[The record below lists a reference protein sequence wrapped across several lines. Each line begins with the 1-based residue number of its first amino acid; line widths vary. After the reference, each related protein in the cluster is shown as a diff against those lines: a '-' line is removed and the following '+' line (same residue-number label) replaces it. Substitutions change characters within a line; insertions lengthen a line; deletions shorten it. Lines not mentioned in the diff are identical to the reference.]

1 MQKAPVKEIPGVTP
15 WHGHVW
21 KCFHSAW
28 QQALQKVKSNS
39 SCSKNKTARN
49 QGVLLSESNCVLA
62 TDISKLEASFSQKNS
77 VLFCL
82 NAARWHQF
90 LNLIA
95 VWYLMFFHTSF
106 PSWQV
111 KKWSWVQGLGRK
123 DKNNLYVNLDACL
136 PSSTSVPFVAMS
148 TKSSSKSKTRKW
160 SVLISANFSF
170 PSGKLQ
176 KK

>member
-111 KKWSWVQGLGRK
+111 KKWSWVNISFINLMSDVHQIGHFLYLNSKLATRLG
-123 DKNNLYVNLDACL
+123 
-136 PSSTSVPFVAMS
+136 
-148 TKSSSKSKTRKW
+148 
-160 SVLISANFSF
+160 
-170 PSGKLQ
+170 
-176 KK
+176 KKRPE

>member
-49 QGVLLSESNCVLA
+49 LGVLLSESNCVLA
-62 TDISKLEASFSQKNS
+62 TEISKLEASFSQKNS

-90 LNLIA
+90 LNLIV

-111 KKWSWVQGLGRK
+111 KKWSWVNISFIDLMSDVHQIGHFLHLNSKLATRLG
-123 DKNNLYVNLDACL
+123 
-136 PSSTSVPFVAMS
+136 
-148 TKSSSKSKTRKW
+148 
-160 SVLISANFSF
+160 
-170 PSGKLQ
+170 
-176 KK
+176 KKRQE